1 MNTQQA
7 TQELCS
13 DIKLPF
19 DLCLKKIKQDAWE
32 LWIDESIFYGTTKT
46 SVLKQLEEYTQA
58 QKIARKLEK
67 RKIRF

>member
-7 TQELCS
+7 TQELC
-13 DIKLPF
+13 
-19 DLCLKKIKQDAWE
+19 LKKVKSGAWE
-32 LWIDESIFYGTTKT
+32 LWIDDSIFYGTTKT
-46 SVLKQLEEYTQA
+46 DVLKQLEEYTQA